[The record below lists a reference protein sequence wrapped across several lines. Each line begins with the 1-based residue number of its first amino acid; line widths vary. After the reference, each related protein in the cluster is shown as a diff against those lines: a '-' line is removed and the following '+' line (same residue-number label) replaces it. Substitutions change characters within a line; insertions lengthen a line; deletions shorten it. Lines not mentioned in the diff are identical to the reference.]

1 VGREILE
8 WAGILYEVGSD
19 WLSQFRFL
27 VADRQMEVA
36 MLVGLAALG
45 YSLASQPAVANAESI
60 PKVNPK
66 ETFVNPKETGDVTDV
81 SVEQSEQG
89 HSNMVPFFGGHQTQS
104 TYSGATDGTLDLYTG
119 KGQHTFFRKEE
130 APAFFKPEAGT
141 GLPFRMQVETE
152 FEKSRMVTS
161 LATKN
166 VFPIDQIQVGPGI
179 NDGYT
184 NLPSGGYNQEAA
196 REYAMPKTTDE
207 RRVVNKPK
215 VTYHA
220 DPTPGKFYITEMGIQ
235 APVKKNRPDRFAV
248 LGSDHLNTTM
258 GQQKA
263 SAIYPTQMMKVQ
275 SRETTST
282 DHVGTAM
289 AAAGGYLS
297 YIRAFTEPYQEFM
310 KLTTEGRAAPAGPVA
325 GMALHSGPNSY
336 NVQTHRDESLHNN
349 TRGFEAP
356 LMTFGGQAPSASQQG
371 SQRYTEPLK
380 QDVYTNRNEQP
391 GLLDAFKSNPYTQS
405 LQSVA

>member
-1 VGREILE
+1 
-8 WAGILYEVGSD
+8 
-19 WLSQFRFL
+19 
-27 VADRQMEVA
+27 MEVA

-45 YSLASQPAVANAESI
+45 YSLATQPIANAESVSKI
-60 PKVNPK
+60 NPK
-66 ETFVNPKETGDVTDV
+66 ETFVNPQDNDQVTENV
-81 SVEQSEQG
+81 SHQQSEEG
-89 HSNMVPFFGGHQTQS
+89 HSNMVPFFGARQTQS
-104 TYSGATDGTLDLYTG
+104 TYSGATDGVLDLYTG
-119 KGQHTFFRKEE
+119 MGKHTFFRKEE
-130 APAFFKPEAGT
+130 APAFFKPETAT
-141 GLPFRMQVETE
+141 GLPFGRQVETD
-152 FEKSRMVTS
+152 FEQSRMVSS

-166 VFPIDQIQVGPGI
+166 VFPIEQVRVGPGV

-184 NLPSGGYNQEAA
+184 NLPSGGYQQDAI
-196 REYAMPKTTDE
+196 REFALPKTTDE
-207 RRVVNKPK
+207 TRVANKPK
-215 VTYHA
+215 VTYEGEVV
-220 DPTPGKFYITEMGIQ
+220 PGAHYITEMGLQ

-258 GQQKA
+258 GQQVA

-297 YIRAFTEPYQEFM
+297 YIRAFTEPFQEFM
-310 KLTTEGRAAPAGPVA
+310 KLTVEGRAPPAGPVG
-325 GMALHSGPNSY
+325 GMALQGGPDSY

-356 LMTFGGQAPSASQQG
+356 LMTFGGQAPSAAMIG